1 MLPSFIQ
8 VDIEPT
14 NRCNADCYFCP
25 RDRTPDEGMLE
36 PEIFHAALGRTIEL
50 RDITRETL
58 DMDVKVTLCGLGEPL
73 INKHTPAFVEAIR
86 NAGLPCTMS
95 SNAALLNEEKGRRL
109 LDAGL
114 QAVHINVGE
123 RDEGYVDIYKLPW
136 ERTRDNILAFH
147 EMAGDDCEVHIVLVD
162 HRQDREH
169 VKSMVRYWKKHGI
182 NRFLTF
188 DIMNRGGALVVDE
201 MSYADVPEVAQ
212 AQARFDAAG
221 GLPQCLAPFVFPFV
235 GYDGQIYLCCSDW
248 TKTAPFGSVLDTSFV
263 DTVFAKHNFVSQRS
277 GICQTCNLDPR
288 NRVTDELR
296 GLHAGEVDESTVD
309 QLITT
314 LVEQGEMAERL
325 RQAYEPLAK
334 PSSRRRSIPV
344 TAVPQ

>member
-25 RDRTPDEGMLE
+25 RDRTPDEGMLK
-36 PEIFHAALGRTIEL
+36 PEIFAAALERTIEL
-50 RDITRETL
+50 RDITREAV

-73 INKHTPAFVEAIR
+73 INKHTPSYVEAIR

-95 SNAALLNEEKGRRL
+95 SNAALLDEAKGRRL

-123 RDEGYVDIYKLPW
+123 RDEHYVDIYKLPW

-162 HRQDREH
+162 HRRDRDH
-169 VKSMVRYWKKHGI
+169 VKSMVRYWKSHGI
-182 NRFLTF
+182 QRFLTF
-188 DIMNRGGALVVDE
+188 DIMNRGGALVVDS
-201 MSYADVPEVAQ
+201 MQYDGIPEVAE
-212 AQARFDAAG
+212 AVERFDEAG
-221 GLPQCLAPFVFPFV
+221 GTPPCLAPFVFPFV

-248 TKTAPFGSVLDTSFV
+248 TKTAPFGSVVDTSFV
-263 DTVFAKHNFVSQRS
+263 DTIFAKRRFVTERA
-277 GICQTCNLDPR
+277 GICKTCNLDPR
-288 NRVTDELR
+288 NRLTDELR
-296 GLHAGEVDESTVD
+296 GMHAGEVSESGVAT
-309 QLITT
+309 LIEG
-314 LVEQGEMAERL
+314 LMAQGAMSERL
-325 RQAYEPLAK
+325 FRAYEPYAD
-334 PSSRRRSIPV
+334 PSAARRTIPV
-344 TAVPQ
+344 ASVQ